1 MSGDFITKIILE
13 GHEVTDAVWQSEL
26 VIAITRQKY
35 PPFQAA
41 ILREK
46 LVEERHVV
54 PFLNLPVDVIVN
66 FPKIGR
72 WTGAAIE
79 LCEAH
84 GKAWG
89 QWSVLLRALGNE
101 TPETTVNQEISFN
114 RRTLS
119 QHTRVEHVGFLFD
132 HVLLVK
138 HEKGNIF
145 RIALLY
151 EYDLSG
157 DDVRKAWENLGPFD
171 LLLKTNPNG
180 SILEDVDTV
189 AESLGIKAFGLRD
202 MLGYLAKGK
211 F

>member
-1 MSGDFITKIILE
+1 MSDDFIKKIILE
-13 GHEVTDAVWQSEL
+13 GHGVTDATWQSES
-26 VIAITRQKY
+26 IISISRKQY

-46 LVEERHVV
+46 LVTEKHIE
-54 PFLNLPVDVIVN
+54 PFLELPVAVIAN

-79 LCEAH
+79 LCEAY

-101 TPETTVNQEISFN
+101 TPETTVNPEISFN
-114 RRTLS
+114 RRALS
-119 QHTRVEHVGFLFD
+119 QHTRVEDVKFLFD
-132 HVLLVK
+132 HLLQVK

-151 EYDLSG
+151 EYDLCG
-157 DDVRKAWENLGPFD
+157 DDVRRAWDNLGPFD

-180 SILEDVDTV
+180 SILDDAEEV
-189 AESLGIKAFGLRD
+189 AESLAIKVFGMRD
-202 MLGYLAKGK
+202 MLSYLAKGK

>member
-1 MSGDFITKIILE
+1 MGDEFIRKIILE
-13 GHEVTDAVWQSEL
+13 GQDVIDAMWISES
-26 VIAITRQKY
+26 IIEITRKQY

-46 LVEERHVV
+46 LVTEKHIE
-54 PFLNLPVDVIVN
+54 PFLHLPVAVIAN
-66 FPKIGR
+66 FPKIGQ

-79 LCEAH
+79 RCEAH

-101 TPETTVNQEISFN
+101 TPETTSNPEISFN
-114 RRTLS
+114 RRALS
-119 QHTRVEHVGFLFD
+119 QHSRIEDVKFIFD
-132 HVLLVK
+132 HLLQVT

-145 RIALLY
+145 RVVLLY
-151 EYDLSG
+151 EYDLGG
-157 DDVRKAWENLGPFD
+157 DDVRRAWDKLGPFD

-180 SILEDVDTV
+180 SILVDAEDV
-189 AESLGIKAFGLRD
+189 ARSLGIKVFEIRD
-202 MLGYLAKGK
+202 MLSYFAKGK